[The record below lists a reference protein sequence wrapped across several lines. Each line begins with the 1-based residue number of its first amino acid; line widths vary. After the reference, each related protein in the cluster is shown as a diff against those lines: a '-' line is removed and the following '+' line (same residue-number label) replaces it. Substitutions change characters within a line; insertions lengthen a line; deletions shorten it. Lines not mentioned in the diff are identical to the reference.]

1 MDTKN
6 TTSSSSSSGSGGG
19 GVPAAAPPS
28 SSSTS
33 HQGGK
38 PTDVGLRNG
47 TNSTASLQANQPS
60 PPHHHKLTG
69 SNARSS
75 SDERSC
81 PQKGGRHSMEDMTL
95 PGSGGASGGGSAC
108 LSSDGALGV
117 GGGGGNGGLPSSK
130 DAWSCLRR
138 KMCLEEMLYETSQ
151 RAKVYNR
158 NHYGL
163 LGILKVIRMT
173 DPDLN
178 VLALGTDLTSLGLNL
193 NSTEYVHSCA
203 G

>member
-1 MDTKN
+1 MDGMA
-6 TTSSSSSSGSGGG
+6 SGSAGTSGGG
-19 GVPAAAPPS
+19 G
-28 SSSTS
+28 T
-33 HQGGK
+33 
-38 PTDVGLRNG
+38 
-47 TNSTASLQANQPS
+47 
-60 PPHHHKLTG
+60 
-69 SNARSS
+69 
-75 SDERSC
+75 
-81 PQKGGRHSMEDMTL
+81 
-95 PGSGGASGGGSAC
+95 C
-108 LSSDGALGV
+108 LSNEGTLGV
-117 GGGGGNGGLPSSK
+117 GGGGNGLPSSK

-193 NSTEYVHSCA
+193 NSTE
-203 G
+203 